1 MVIDSSALMAIFL
14 NEPDASI
21 YASAI
26 LNDRIRLIS
35 AATLAEASIVA
46 IRRRRPDPIAALDIL
61 TTRLRLVVL
70 PVDHEQALLARD
82 GFRRFGKG
90 RHPAG
95 LNFGDCFSYALAKQ
109 RGEPLLF
116 KGNDFSQTDVLVA

>member
-14 NEPDASI
+14 DEPDASI

-26 LNDRIRLIS
+26 LNDRMRLIS
-35 AATLAEASIVA
+35 TATLAEASIVA
-46 IRRRRPDPIAALDIL
+46 IRRRQPDAIAAFDIL
-61 TTRLRLVVL
+61 TTRLRLVAI
-70 PVDHEQALLARD
+70 PVDYEQALLARD

-109 RGEPLLF
+109 QGEPLLF
-116 KGNDFSQTDVLVA
+116 KGDDFSQTDVLVA

>member
-14 NEPDASI
+14 DEPDGSI

-46 IRRRRPDPIAALDIL
+46 IRRRQPDPIAAFDIL
-61 TTRLRLVVL
+61 TTRLRLVVI

>member
-14 NEPDASI
+14 GEPDASI

-26 LNDRIRLIS
+26 LNDRVRLIS

-46 IRRRRPDPIAALDIL
+46 IRRRRPDPIAAIDTL

-82 GFRRFGKG
+82 GFRRFGRG
-90 RHPAG
+90 RHPAA

>member
-1 MVIDSSALMAIFL
+1 MVIDSSALLAIFL
-14 NEPDASI
+14 EEPDASI

-35 AATLAEASIVA
+35 AATLAEASTVA
-46 IRRRRPDPIAALDIL
+46 IRRRQPDPIAALDIL
-61 TTRLRLVVL
+61 TTRLRLVVI